1 VLPGYNLLKIFKP
14 NYTIIQKLGYTT
26 ILSLAVVNFFMFF
39 SYLLFYDLTVLTED
53 KSFFFNPVLLIAS
66 LQILNLILIVI
77 NELILSK
84 KHKNKKITKT
94 NIQKVKINSPNI
106 RFNGI
111 IKKINSRSLIIYM
124 LFFLSLLFLCL
135 STYYS
140 EVPNNDF
147 AANYV
152 NYRLNFTFFLRVPY
166 TFYIFL
172 TLVIIS
178 FVYIIFFTENKYL
191 ILFSISIFLY
201 TLWILPY
208 LQIKNFFGWD
218 SKLLYDLYQSYLN
231 FGLKAE
237 NNYSL
242 TQNIYNL
249 MVPHRY
255 STNIF
260 TTILLVNATQIN
272 VSFVL
277 WFIFPLIYVSIPFFF
292 YSIFQK
298 YSNSKVD
305 NLKNHFIIILIILA
319 LFTPQFLKFAHSA
332 TTGVIAT
339 YLFLI
344 LTLEFYSFTNKG
356 EFNKKQLVFIALL
369 YLFLTLT
376 HTEECIYFLIFV
388 FIYSIYQILIK
399 YYKLQI
405 NIISGIRDLKKSIY
419 FYAFLLSVLSLV
431 FYLSQEFFGWI
442 AYYFHMIFEGENI
455 FFSFVLNLYLN
466 SKINV
471 IPSLR
476 GTFTISFI
484 FIITILVLIIFFY
497 ITFYLIIFKLNR
509 IFLKSNEIVKN
520 IIKRIHRFTVKIISK
535 KIVHYILF
543 IFIYFVLIL
552 INWLYFPFLKEK
564 GVLLI
569 VELIISSLIF
579 IFNIYLF
586 IFGIKYYK
594 FDNNKQNYFLLA
606 SFASSL
612 ISIIFFIV
620 GDFFMGIY
628 VLCFRVFSIFTFFNL
643 IIIEDNYFKILMKK
657 RQIYKIF
664 FFAIFLFL
672 GVIYSLRTLAY
683 G

>member
-1 VLPGYNLLKIFKP
+1 
-14 NYTIIQKLGYTT
+14 
-26 ILSLAVVNFFMFF
+26 M
-39 SYLLFYDLTVLTED
+39 
-53 KSFFFNPVLLIAS
+53 
-66 LQILNLILIVI
+66 
-77 NELILSK
+77 
-84 KHKNKKITKT
+84 
-94 NIQKVKINSPNI
+94 
-106 RFNGI
+106 
-111 IKKINSRSLIIYM
+111 
-124 LFFLSLLFLCL
+124 
-135 STYYS
+135 
-140 EVPNNDF
+140 
-147 AANYV
+147 
-152 NYRLNFTFFLRVPY
+152 
-166 TFYIFL
+166 
-172 TLVIIS
+172 
-178 FVYIIFFTENKYL
+178 
-191 ILFSISIFLY
+191 
-201 TLWILPY
+201 
-208 LQIKNFFGWD
+208 D

-242 TQNIYNL
+242 TQNIYNV

-272 VSFVL
+272 VRFVL
-277 WFIFPLIYVSIPFFF
+277 LFIFPLIYVYIHFFF

-298 YSNSKVD
+298 YSNIKVD
-305 NLKNHFIIILIILA
+305 NLKNHYVTILIILA

-339 YLFLI
+339 YLFFILI
-344 LTLEFYSFTNKG
+344 LEFYSFTNEE
-356 EFNKKQLVFIALL
+356 EFNKKQVFFIALL
-369 YLFLTLT
+369 YFFLSLT

-388 FIYSIYQILIK
+388 FIYSIYQILIR
-399 YYKLQI
+399 YNKLQI
-405 NIISGIRDLKKSIY
+405 NTISGIRDIKKSIY
-419 FYAFLLSVLSLV
+419 FYAFLLSVLFLI

-442 AYYFHMIFEGENI
+442 SDYFHMIFEGENI
-455 FFSFVLNLYLN
+455 VFSFVLNLYLN
-466 SKINV
+466 SKINI

-484 FIITILVLIIFFY
+484 FIITIIALIIFFY
-497 ITFYLIIFKLNR
+497 ITFYLILFKLNR
-509 IFLKSNEIVKN
+509 IFSKSNEIVKN
-520 IIKRIHRFTVKIISK
+520 FIKKIHRFTVKIISK

-543 IFIYFVLIL
+543 IFIYFVLLL

-594 FDNNKQNYFLLA
+594 IENNKQNYFLIA

-612 ISIIFFIV
+612 ISIIFFIF

-643 IIIEDNYFKILMKK
+643 IIIEDNYFKSLMKK

-664 FFAIFLFL
+664 FLTLFLFL